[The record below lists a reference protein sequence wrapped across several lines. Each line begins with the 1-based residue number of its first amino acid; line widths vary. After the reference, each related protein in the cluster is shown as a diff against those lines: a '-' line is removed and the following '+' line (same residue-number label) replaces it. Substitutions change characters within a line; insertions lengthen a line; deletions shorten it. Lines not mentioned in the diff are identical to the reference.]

1 MREYAYLIYSHSQC
15 ETRMELQLVLLV
27 SVILARKK
35 PHLLL
40 WKTQHTKIGNVPT
53 TSPILT
59 HTHTH
64 TCTLPTRTPIESTRS
79 LGKGKRFSFYPWDRK
94 RSNVWSS
101 KNSSKMTV
109 SYTYLHCLEVPC
121 QKIKPAFIK
130 RLIKV
135 LVAKNLFLVHSS
147 SCSNNRPA

>member
-15 ETRMELQLVLLV
+15 ETRMDPELQLVLLV

-35 PHLLL
+35 PHLLF

-53 TSPILT
+53 ISPIPT
-59 HTHTH
+59 HTHTPP
-64 TCTLPTRTPIESTRS
+64 TCPPIESTRS
-79 LGKGKRFSFYPWDRK
+79 LGQGKRFSFYPWDRK

-147 SCSNNRPA
+147 SCSNNRPV